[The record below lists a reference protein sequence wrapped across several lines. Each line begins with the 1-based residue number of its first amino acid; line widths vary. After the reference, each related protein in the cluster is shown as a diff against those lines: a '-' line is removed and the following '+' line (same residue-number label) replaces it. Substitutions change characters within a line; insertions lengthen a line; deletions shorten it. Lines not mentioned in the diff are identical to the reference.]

1 MTEQRFTKMGAKLDT
16 VCLNIKHQETIE
28 IKLPV
33 KTICG
38 IACKSSIKI
47 TNYNVINIV
56 YKITNRR
63 FLILDNENDCNTCI
77 ELYSN
82 MLCYNKKS
90 NEIKGTDIYEKIYE
104 ILPKLKLSKLNG
116 KFILEEEDYLD
127 TEELTLLYGNTN
139 CEINTCCVCL
149 DICSDIGLI
158 CKHIV
163 CIACYEKLNIT
174 LNEDGEERCFCP
186 LCRKEIAF

>member
-1 MTEQRFTKMGAKLDT
+1 MMGAKLEN
-16 VCLNIKHQETIE
+16 VCLNLKHQESIE
-28 IKLPV
+28 INLPV

-38 IACKSSIKI
+38 VACKSFIRI

-63 FLILDNENDCNTCI
+63 FLILDNENDCNTPI

-82 MLCYNKKS
+82 MLCYNKKP
-90 NEIKGTDIYEKIYE
+90 NEIKGNDIYEKICE
-104 ILPKLKLSKLNG
+104 ISSNLKLSKKTG
-116 KFILEEEDYLD
+116 KFITHEEDYRLD
-127 TEELTLLYGNTN
+127 MDEYALLYDNEN
-139 CEINTCCVCL
+139 CEQNTCCVCL
-149 DICSDIGLI
+149 DICSDIGLR
-158 CKHIV
+158 CRHIV
-163 CIACYEKLNIT
+163 CIDCYEKLNLT